1 MFPTKVKMPTVDLSI
16 SHHLLNQKMKAFN
29 EDLKRKD
36 LERYQEWKGLCDAAN
51 AQGIPF
57 VVPFKSIYKSQC
69 FKRTYLDTAKLLLN
83 QIRNHINNQRS
94 IGLEYGKYCTTRKE
108 LADKTGLSIPTI
120 SRHLNWLEKHNII
133 WRKYRGYS
141 HPQEI
146 RFNPEFLAGRI
157 DPESGVNIVEKYQF
171 LGAKAVDDLLNRRT
185 PWLPFK
191 DFFYWPIVSS
201 CDSKDDCL
209 NILQNKEQQ
218 VSGVLF
224 KNGFLSFCLNTEG
237 PNDQPTPLP
246 PSQSD
251 ETKQIPIESKK
262 VDDSDYFERERK
274 QSQRNTYDTY
284 VRLLVRS
291 VINILYPGYKLHQ
304 DEELELKRLFGN
316 MLRYDD
322 GALMDV
328 RLMGRKY
335 TEIVTRFFKVYA
347 WKYRGPNRYLPKPA
361 VYLNPNIPNGF
372 KNTENWLIED
382 RKKQQENPDW
392 NKNTRLL
399 VELIRKYNQNP
410 NFKNYMDGRKELE
423 RKQTPAL
430 MDLYNM
436 IVLGEKEF
444 SPETFQTTWKQQ
456 IQPKQVIN

>member
-1 MFPTKVKMPTVDLSI
+1 
-16 SHHLLNQKMKAFN
+16 MKTFN
-29 EDLKRKD
+29 EELKRKD
-36 LERYQEWKGLCDAAN
+36 LERYQEWKGLCEAAEAN
-51 AQGIPF
+51 GQAF
-57 VVPFKSIYKSQC
+57 TVPFKSIYKSQC
-69 FKRTYLDTAKLLLN
+69 FKSTYLDTAKIILN
-83 QIRNHINNQRS
+83 MIRKHIDNQRS
-94 IGLEYGKYCTTRKE
+94 VYADYDAFYITRKKIG
-108 LADKTGLSIPTI
+108 DSRGLSKMAIT
-120 SRHLNWLEKHNII
+120 RHLDFLEKHNII
-133 WRKYRGYS
+133 WRKFRGYS

-146 RFNPEFLAGRI
+146 RFNPEYLAGKI
-157 DPESGVNIVEKYQF
+157 DAESGVFIVEKYQF
-171 LGAKAVDDLLNRRT
+171 LGGKAVEDLLSRRT
-185 PWLPFK
+185 NWLPFK
-191 DFFYWPIVSS
+191 DFFYWPIVTS
-201 CDSKDDCL
+201 CDRKDDCL

-218 VSGVLF
+218 ESGVLF
-224 KNGFLSFCLNTEG
+224 QNGFLSFGLNTER

-246 PSQSD
+246 PSQS
-251 ETKQIPIESKK
+251 ETKQIPIESRK
-262 VDDSDYFERERK
+262 VDDTDYFERERK

-347 WKYRGPNRYLPKPA
+347 WKYRGPNRYLPKPS

-382 RKKQQENPDW
+382 KKKQQENPDW

-444 SPETFQTTWKQQ
+444 NPETFQTTWKQQ